1 MWKFNPILKT
11 TIWGGDRIIPYKG
24 LDSSLTGIGE
34 SWEISG
40 VAGNETTVSSG
51 PDKGL
56 TTNGLLH
63 KYGSALLG
71 ERNYRRF
78 GDRFPLLIKFIDA
91 RQDLSVQVHPDDEM
105 AHRLGFGSGKTE
117 MWYVIKSDKGARLA
131 NGFSRPVDP
140 AEFDSLVESGR
151 IEDVLNYNDIRPGDV
166 FFIPAGR
173 VHAICAGAFVAEI
186 QQTSDLT
193 YRIYDYHRKDSEGR
207 ERELHVDL
215 AREATDFG
223 DTDGRRVEYRAV
235 ADVPVNVVRSPFFST
250 NVLSIDTELL
260 RDYSES
266 DTFVVI
272 IITEGE
278 ADITCGDEKMHVRQG
293 ETILVPACANGIII
307 EPAGKT
313 TMLETFI
320 N

>member
-11 TIWGGDRIIPYKG
+11 TIWGGDRIIPFKG
-24 LDSSLTGIGE
+24 LQAGLSEVGE

-40 VAGNETTVSSG
+40 VTGNETTVESG

-56 TTNGLLH
+56 TTNELLH

-71 ERNYRRF
+71 ERNYRKF
-78 GDRFPLLIKFIDA
+78 GDTFPLLIKFIDA

-105 AHRLGFGSGKTE
+105 AQRLGYRFGKNE
-117 MWYVIKSDKGARLA
+117 MWYVVKCDKGARLA

-140 AEFDSLVESGR
+140 AEFDSLLETGK
-151 IEDVLNYNDIRPGDV
+151 IEEVLNFNSIRPGDV

-193 YRIYDYHRKDSEGR
+193 YRIYDYHRKDKDGN

-215 AREATDFG
+215 AREAINFS
-223 DTDGRRVEYRAV
+223 DTDGKAV
-235 ADVPVNVVRSPFFST
+235 DYKAKPDVPVNVVRSPFFST
-250 NVLSIDTELL
+250 NVLEIDTELM

-266 DTFVVI
+266 DTFVI
-272 IITEGE
+272 LIMTEGE
-278 ADITCGDEKMHVRQG
+278 ADMTCGEEKMSLRQG
-293 ETILVPACANGIII
+293 DTVLVPASASGILI
-307 EPAGKT
+307 EPRRKT
-313 TMLETFI
+313 TLLETYI